1 MKKFPVLDKTMTINR
16 DKRLSARFCA
26 DIALSARSVLSA
38 ARAISRTIFQVTF
51 ELFATLRNSRVSTSR
66 ASLILTISTI
76 GPTVIHPSV
85 SRERNG
91 ENGCD
96 VYDIED
102 RKFNRSRS
110 TLRFRFNGAT
120 PTITIHECRVWTWRH
135 IGTLE
140 RFRSHVTAWPVGSV
154 SVRVYDESPRGTPT

>member
-1 MKKFPVLDKTMTINR
+1 MTINR
-16 DKRLSARFCA
+16 DKRSSARFCA

-91 ENGCD
+91 ENGVTCTISR
-96 VYDIED
+96 IE
-102 RKFNRSRS
+102 NLTVRS